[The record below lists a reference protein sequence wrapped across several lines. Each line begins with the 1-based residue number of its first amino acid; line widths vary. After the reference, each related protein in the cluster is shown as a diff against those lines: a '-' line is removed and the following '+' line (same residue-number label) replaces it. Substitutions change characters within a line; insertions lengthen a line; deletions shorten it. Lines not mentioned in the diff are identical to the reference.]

1 MSILSWQTMRWS
13 FAISSV
19 LLILTIALLS
29 PTVSGDGINVLEVQ
43 EGYEKID
50 EATESIT
57 FTWVAYNNDTSP
69 YLLEVVGTLGPND
82 EGRLPSNV
90 DLGIGQ
96 DYSTFEPGTSR
107 EIVIVLSSTQ
117 AVESMDF
124 PIHVNMTFT
133 KMSDP
138 DQVYLVTKSAMVH
151 VEALFES
158 TGNKIF
164 GIWDNNFPSPFN
176 TLIWSFIFTVI
187 FWLAIAAFIYFI
199 VDPFIHMLTR
209 KTKTDLDDRILEVT
223 RVPIF
228 LLIVIFGLV
237 DSLSIIDIPQE
248 WHVNIILLYQ
258 ILLILVLAYVAYL
271 IFDRVIIHYAQKWS
285 KVTDTEVDD
294 VLVPLFHKAG
304 LILIP
309 TFALGA
315 VLSLFGI
322 DLTLLVA
329 GFGVIGIVIAF
340 AVQETLSN
348 VFAGMQLLL
357 DRPFNVGD
365 LVEIDTGEI
374 CEVKKIGLRSTTM
387 YNTADHE
394 IIVVPNN
401 DVVNKKVINYSR
413 PDMHRSMSAEVGVAY
428 GTDLNKVKEV
438 LLKIASD
445 HPDII
450 RQDGQMPYVR
460 LAKFGD
466 SSVDFK
472 LWYWV
477 EIKKM
482 WRVASEVRQ
491 AIYDRFMAEGIEIPF
506 PQNVVTLKSDRK
518 GP

>member
-1 MSILSWQTMRWS
+1 MSILSWRTMRWS
-13 FAISSV
+13 FALSSV

-29 PTVSGDGINVLEVQ
+29 PAVGGEGVNVLEVQ

-69 YLLEVVGTLGPND
+69 YLLEIMGTLGPNTN
-82 EGRLPSNV
+82 GKLPSNV
-90 DLGIGQ
+90 ELDVTQ
-96 DYSTFEPGTSR
+96 NYSSFQPGTSR
-107 EIVIVLSSTQ
+107 EIVVVLSSNQ

-124 PIHVNMTFT
+124 PIYVNMTFT
-133 KMSDP
+133 KMNDP
-138 DQVYLVTKSAMVH
+138 DQVLVVSKSAMVH

-176 TLIWSFIFTVI
+176 TLIWSFIFTIV
-187 FWLAIAAFIYFI
+187 FWLAIAAVIYFV
-199 VDPFIHMLTR
+199 VDPLIHVFTK

-223 RVPIF
+223 RTPIF
-228 LLIVIFGLV
+228 LLIIIFGLV
-237 DSLSIIDIPQE
+237 DSLSIINIPQE

-258 ILLILVLAYVAYL
+258 VLLILVISYVAYL
-271 IFDRVIIHYAQKWS
+271 IFDRVIIYYAQKLS
-285 KVTDTEVDD
+285 KVTDTEIDD
-294 VLVPLFHKAG
+294 VLVPLLHKAG

-309 TFALGA
+309 VFALGA
-315 VLSLFGI
+315 VLSLFGV

-329 GFGVIGIVIAF
+329 GFGIIGIVIAF

-348 VFAGMQLLL
+348 VFAGTQLLL
-357 DRPFNVGD
+357 DRPFKVGD
-365 LVEIDTGEI
+365 IVELDSGEI

-394 IIVVPNN
+394 VIVVPNN

-413 PDMHRSMSAEVGVAY
+413 PDKRRSLNAEIGVAY

-450 RQDGQMPYVR
+450 KEDGQMPYVR
-460 LAKFGD
+460 LAKFGE

-477 EIKKM
+477 EIRKM

-506 PQNVVTLKSDRK
+506 PQKVVTLKDDKKR
-518 GP
+518 P

>member
-1 MSILSWQTMRWS
+1 VSILSWRKMRWS
-13 FAISSV
+13 FALSSV
-19 LLILTIALLS
+19 LLILTVAVMV
-29 PTVSGDGINVLEVQ
+29 PVVAGEGINVLEVQ

-57 FTWVAYNNDTSP
+57 FTWVAYNNDTEP
-69 YLLEVVGTLGPND
+69 YLLEIVGTLGPSSN
-82 EGRLPSNV
+82 GKMPSNV
-90 DLGIGQ
+90 DLKIGQ
-96 DYSTFEPGTSR
+96 DYSAFEPGTSR
-107 EIVIVLSSTQ
+107 QIVVVLSSTQ

-124 PIHVNMTFT
+124 PIYVNMTFT

-138 DQVYLVTKSAMVH
+138 DQVLVVPKVAVVH

-176 TLIWSFIFTVI
+176 TLIWSFIFTII
-187 FWLAIAAFIYFI
+187 FWIFIAAVIYFV
-199 VDPFIHMLTR
+199 VDPIVHMLTR

-223 RVPIF
+223 RIPIF
-228 LLIVIFGLV
+228 LLIIIFGLV

-248 WHVNIILLYQ
+248 WHVTIILLYQ
-258 ILLILVLAYVAYL
+258 ILLILVISYVVYL
-271 IFDRVIIHYAQKWS
+271 IFDRVIIYYAQKWA
-285 KVTDTEVDD
+285 KVTDTEIDD
-294 VLVPLFHKAG
+294 VLVPLLHKAG

-315 VLSLFGI
+315 VLSLFGV

-329 GFGVIGIVIAF
+329 GFGVVGIVIAF

-348 VFAGMQLLL
+348 VFAGTQLLL
-357 DRPFNVGD
+357 DRPFKIGD
-365 LVEIDTGEI
+365 LVELDTGEI

-413 PDMHRSMSAEVGVAY
+413 PDMHRSMNAEIGVAY

-450 RQDGQMPYVR
+450 KQEGQMPYVR

-472 LWYWV
+472 LWYRV
-477 EIKKM
+477 EVKNM

-506 PQNVVTLKSDRK
+506 PQNVVTLKEEKRRS
-518 GP
+518 

>member
-90 DLGIGQ
+90 DLEIGQ
-96 DYSTFEPGTSR
+96 DYSAFEPGTSR

-117 AVESMDF
+117 AVKSMDF